1 MVPLG
6 STPRRPS
13 SMLYRPPYGLV
24 RRHLRQDLDGTAPSG
39 AVLGR
44 TARAPAAPWP
54 FPSWLE
60 SRIVGYES
68 WLARAGRRGDSVPRL
83 HASAVGLVNR
93 LTNQG

>member
-6 STPRRPS
+6 STPRTPS

-39 AVLGR
+39 AVRPR
-44 TARAPAAPWP
+44 TARAPAAPLP
-54 FPSWLE
+54 FPLWLV
-60 SRIVGYES
+60 SRIVVYES
-68 WLARAGRRGDSVPRL
+68 WLARAGRRGDPVARL
-83 HASAVGLVNR
+83 RASAVGLVNR